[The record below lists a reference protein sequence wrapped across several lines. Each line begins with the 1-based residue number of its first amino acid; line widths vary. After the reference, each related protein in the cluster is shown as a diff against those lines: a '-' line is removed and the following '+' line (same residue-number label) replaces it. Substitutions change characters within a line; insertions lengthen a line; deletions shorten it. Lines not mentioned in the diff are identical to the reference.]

1 MRNGLTAAAW
11 ACLMGLAGGCA
22 HLPGSAPG
30 RSFDAGFFASR
41 ETNIFGS
48 VCTRAL
54 GPFVETTTTPQ
65 GDSFVAVRPFYS
77 RLAQPAQE
85 RVIRE
90 YLWPLGMSRLL
101 KNDRSWRFLLAYGQ
115 DPKADD
121 DASTYRAGLFPI
133 LFMGRSKDGHDYL
146 GVVPFGG
153 KVYDFLMQD
162 EVTFVLFPVY
172 AHARRNDLQST
183 SVLWPVYTREQGP
196 GVSRFRVFPFYGYAH
211 ADRRWTKR
219 FVLWPFW
226 HTVEYHYPKSQGR
239 GYMLFPLWGHM
250 DLSDQ
255 DTWWVLPP
263 FFRWSQAGDYR
274 RVYAPWPFIKYTASR
289 TERQLAFWPLWGRKS
304 SETLS
309 SQFLLW
315 PIGAHS
321 DRTAGGTRI
330 KNTRVFPLY
339 QSESRVPCVASN
351 AAVQA
356 SLTNKVADATSRYLR
371 VWPLAS
377 YQRVGDAAVLRVPDL
392 WPIRTPS
399 IDRNY
404 APLWTLYSRLQKQD
418 ASEHEVLWGLYRQ
431 RRDADGGRAVA
442 LFPFFSYQRHGS
454 AAVSNDVKQVSLLA
468 GLVQYRRENSQRRW
482 RLLYKLGW
490 QTNRSRSE

>member
-1 MRNGLTAAAW
+1 MNPLTRNGLAAAGM
-11 ACLMGLAGGCA
+11 ACLMALAGGCA
-22 HLPGSAPG
+22 HVSG
-30 RSFDAGFFASR
+30 RSSFDAGFFASR

-48 VCTRAL
+48 VCMRAL

-77 RLAQPAQE
+77 RLEQPAQE
-85 RVIRE
+85 RVLKE
-90 YLWPLGMSRLL
+90 YLWPVGMSRLL
-101 KNDRSWRFLLAYGQ
+101 KNDCSWRFLLAYGQ
-115 DPKADD
+115 DPRVDD
-121 DASTYRAGLFPI
+121 DTSTYRAGLFPI

-153 KVYDFLMQD
+153 KVYDFLLQD
-162 EVTFVLFPVY
+162 EVTFVLFPLY
-172 AHARRNDLQST
+172 AHSRRNDLQST
-183 SVLWPVYTREQGP
+183 SVLWPVYTREAGP

-226 HTVEYHYPKSQGR
+226 NSVEYHYPRSQGH

-255 DTWWVLPP
+255 NTWWVLPP
-263 FFRWSQAGDYR
+263 FFRWSKSKDYT
-274 RVYAPWPFIKYTASR
+274 RVFAPWPFIKYTAGK
-289 TERQLAFWPLWGRKS
+289 TERQLSFWPLWGHKDDDTR
-304 SETLS
+304 S
-309 SQFLLW
+309 SQFFLW

-321 DRTAGGTRI
+321 DRTSGSMRV
-330 KNTRVFPLY
+330 KNTRLFPVY
-339 QSESRVPCVASN
+339 QSETCVPCVASN
-351 AAVQA
+351 TVAGV
-356 SLTNKVADATSRYLR
+356 TNKSADAASRYLR
-371 VWPLAS
+371 IWPLLS
-377 YQRVGDAAVLRVPDL
+377 YQRVGDAGVLRVPDL
-392 WPIRTPS
+392 WLARTPAV
-399 IDRNY
+399 DRNFT
-404 APLWTLYSRLQKQD
+404 PLWTLYSRLQKQD

-431 RRDADGGRAVA
+431 RRDTDGGRAVA

-454 AAVSNDVKQVSLLA
+454 AVATNEVKQVSLLA
-468 GLVQYRRENSQRRW
+468 GLIQYRRENSQSRW